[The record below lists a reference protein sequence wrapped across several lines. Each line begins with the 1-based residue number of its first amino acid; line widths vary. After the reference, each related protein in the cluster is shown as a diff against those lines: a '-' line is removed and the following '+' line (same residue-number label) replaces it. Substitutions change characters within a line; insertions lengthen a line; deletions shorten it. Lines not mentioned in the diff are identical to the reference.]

1 MGQEID
7 FESKPSSKTL
17 GKTEES
23 PVKVVEF
30 PDERLPKPEPPPG
43 INADVGKL
51 SPPAK
56 EKATVT
62 ENGFPAIGKYF
73 RTVLSRRKSGDGDS
87 NGGGVTEFNM
97 SGVTVVVRRKE
108 EIEENGS
115 FEGLGLLKGRVTIY
129 SRSNCRDCGAV
140 RKILREKGLKFT
152 EINLDV
158 YPARENELVD
168 RTGGST
174 VPQIF
179 FNEKLI
185 GGLVAVN
192 SLRNSGLLDRT
203 AKDLLGRKCPD
214 DAPGPPVYGFDE
226 PEEEQMDEMAGVVK
240 ILRLRLPIQDRLVR
254 MRIIKNCFTGK
265 ELVDVLVH
273 HLGCPR
279 NEAIEVGKEIVRKH
293 FIHQVF
299 GGTNFEDGTELY
311 RFLEHEQFIP
321 KCFNFR
327 GSTDDREPESPVVI
341 GQKLMKIMSAILES
355 YASEDRLHVD
365 YLAISNSEEFRRYL
379 NVVEGLQRVD
389 ILLLSTDEKLAFFLN
404 LYNAMV
410 IHAVIRK
417 GFPDGMMDRKS
428 FVTEFQY
435 LVGGNSY
442 SLNAIKNGIL
452 RNNRRAPYA
461 LVKPFSAG
469 DSRLQM
475 AFPTV
480 NPLIHF
486 GLCDGTKSSPSVRFF
501 TLQNVQAELKSAARE
516 FFTNSTVKVD
526 LMKRTVNLPCI
537 LKWYKADFGNE
548 KEFTKWVMN
557 YLDAQVTSLL
567 THLLSDGDFVSILYQ
582 NYDWSINS

>member
-1 MGQEID
+1 MGQEI
-7 FESKPSSKTL
+7 EIKSKLSLKRSA
-17 GKTEES
+17 KTEES

-43 INADVGKL
+43 INDGDENI
-51 SPPAK
+51 SPPS
-56 EKATVT
+56 KAPVPVP
-62 ENGFPAIGKYF
+62 ENRFPAIGKYLK
-73 RTVLSRRKSGDGDS
+73 TVLSRRITGEGDSDGD
-87 NGGGVTEFNM
+87 GVTEFNM

-108 EIEENGS
+108 EIEGNES
-115 FEGLGLLKGRVTIY
+115 FEG
-129 SRSNCRDCGAV
+129 DCGAV
-140 RKILREKGLKFT
+140 RKILREKGLKFS

-158 YPARENELVD
+158 YPAREKELLD

-174 VPQIF
+174 VPQVF
-179 FNEKLI
+179 FNEKLL
-185 GGLVAVN
+185 GGLVALN

-203 AKDLLGRKCPD
+203 AKDLLGSKCPD

-265 ELVDVLVH
+265 ELVDVLLH

-341 GQKLMKIMSAILES
+341 GQRLMKIMSAILES

-379 NVVEGLQRVD
+379 NLVEGLQRVD
-389 ILLLSTDEKLAFFLN
+389 ILLLSLDEKRAFFLN

-417 GFPDGMMDRKS
+417 GSPDGMMDRKS

-475 AFPTV
+475 ALSTV

-501 TLQNVQAELKSAARE
+501 TLQNVQAELRSATRE
-516 FFTNSTVKVD
+516 FFKSNTVEVD

-537 LKWYKADFGNE
+537 LKWYKADFGND
-548 KEFTKWVMN
+548 KEIIKWVMN
-557 YLDAQVTSLL
+557 YLDADIAGLL
-567 THLLSDGDFVSILYQ
+567 THLSSDGGFVSILYQ
-582 NYDWSINS
+582 NYDWSLNS